1 MKKPLIGAILAL
13 AALASGCWAP
23 VQATAPSDDV
33 VYIVVRKF
41 GFAPSGMVV
50 RCDGPQ
56 SCVEVYRP

>member
-1 MKKPLIGAILAL
+1 MKKPLAYATVAL
-13 AALASGCWAP
+13 TCLLGGCWAP
-23 VQATAPSDDV
+23 VQATAPSDNV

-41 GFAPSGMVV
+41 GFAPAGMVV